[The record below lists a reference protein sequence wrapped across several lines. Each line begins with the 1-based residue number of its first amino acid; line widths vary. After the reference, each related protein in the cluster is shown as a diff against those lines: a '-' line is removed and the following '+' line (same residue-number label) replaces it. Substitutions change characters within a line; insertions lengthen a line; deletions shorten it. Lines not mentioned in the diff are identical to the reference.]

1 MGEWKS
7 NPARLNFIFPV
18 WHFLGVK
25 AENMSQGS
33 FHPCLHHWSRL
44 DDGKG
49 VEVCGFRELS
59 SGCCTLFA
67 IQEKKLC
74 HGDIFVK
81 RFFLW
86 PSNQLYR
93 SSKSPP
99 DVRGRCGA
107 LLGRAG
113 LPCSE
118 NMGFNNISP
127 GSLLPFLQSSLL
139 PHHENS

>member
-1 MGEWKS
+1 M
-7 NPARLNFIFPV
+7 PTPC
-18 WHFLGVK
+18 GVDWMMAK
-25 AENMSQGS
+25 ESVSVDFGNYLLDAV
-33 FHPCLHHWSRL
+33 HYLLLRKRSR
-44 DDGKG
+44 
-49 VEVCGFRELS
+49 
-59 SGCCTLFA
+59 
-67 IQEKKLC
+67 
-74 HGDIFVK
+74 DIFVK

-113 LPCSE
+113 LPCCE

-127 GSLLPFLQSSLL
+127 GTLLLFLQNILL
-139 PHHENS
+139 RHHENS